1 MSGLANFV
9 DSQYLDCIKRIKE
22 EGVYKQTRSGEVKS
36 LFGMSMRFQLKYG
49 FPVLTT
55 KKMFTKGFIHELLWF
70 LKGDTNIKYLIDNGV
85 NFWTPDAYRFYNEL
99 AAKHLRLVNKA
110 TVDEMN
116 SLSLTMEQFVE
127 KVRKQESIKLA
138 VRKNGHGNLVQI
150 QYTYGDLGPV
160 YGKQWRHWG
169 DNDVDQV
176 QIIINTLKKNPFDRR
191 LLLTGYNPDVIHD
204 VALPPCHTIYMFN
217 ARPLEHMERVEW
229 CQDNINPEWIAPTEQ
244 TMDEYG
250 CPKYALSLWFMCR
263 SQDMALGTPA
273 NIMSASLLL
282 SMVAQC
288 VDMVPDEVIWN
299 GCDCHIYL
307 NQMEGIEEQLKRDPH
322 KYSLPK
328 LKLNPIVKDID
339 MFEFEDIQI
348 EGYESYPTIK
358 MPLSVG

>member
-1 MSGLANFV
+1 MGEFNNYV
-9 DSQYLDCIKRIKE
+9 DEQYLNCLKMIKE
-22 EGVYKQTRSGEVKS
+22 EGIYKQTRSGEVQS
-36 LFGMSMRFQLKYG
+36 VFGMSMRFNLKYG

-70 LKGDTNIKYLIDNGV
+70 LKGDTNIKYLVDNNV

-99 AAKHLRLVNKA
+99 VDKHI
-110 TVDEMN
+110 TVKKCDDSEIKSLKITLDE
-116 SLSLTMEQFVE
+116 FVE
-127 KVRKQESIKLA
+127 YVRCGRSIKIA
-138 VRKNGHGNLVQI
+138 RKKNEHGNLVQI

-169 DNDVDQV
+169 NTDFDQIRM
-176 QIIINTLKKNPFDRR
+176 IIDTLKKNPFDRR
-191 LLLTGYNPDVIHD
+191 LLLTGYNPDVLNEI
-204 VALPPCHTIYMFN
+204 ALPPCHTIYMFN
-217 ARPLEHMERVEW
+217 TRPLSYTERVSW
-229 CQDNINPEWIAPTEQ
+229 CQDKVHSEWISPTEEA
-244 TMDEYG
+244 MDANG

-288 VDMVPDEVIWN
+288 VGMVPDEVIWN

-328 LKLNPIVKDID
+328 LVLNPEIKSID
-339 MFEFEDIQI
+339 MFEYEDINI
-348 EGYESYPTIK
+348 EGYQSYPAIK

>member
-1 MSGLANFV
+1 MAGMMNFV
-9 DSQYLDCIKRIKE
+9 DEQYLNCLKQIKDY
-22 EGVYKQTRSGEVKS
+22 GVYKKTRSGDVLS
-36 LFGMSMRFQLKYG
+36 VFGLSMRFDLKNG
-49 FPVLTT
+49 FPILTT

-70 LKGDTNIKYLIDNGV
+70 LRGDTNIKYLIDNNV

-99 AAKHLRLVNKA
+99 IERHFKVTGTDDISLKINL
-110 TVDEMN
+110 DE
-116 SLSLTMEQFVE
+116 FIE
-127 KVRKQESIKLA
+127 KVKNQVSIKIA
-138 VRKNGHGNLVQI
+138 RKRNEHGNLVQI

-169 DNDVDQV
+169 ENDIDQLR
-176 QIIINTLKKNPFDRR
+176 IIIDTLKKNPFDRR
-191 LLLTGYNPDVIHD
+191 LLLTGYNPEVLGE

-217 ARPLEHMERVEW
+217 ARPLTHSERVTW
-229 CQDNINPEWIAPTEQ
+229 CQENINPEWVEPTEE
-244 TMDEYG
+244 TMDEYK

-288 VDMVPDEVIWN
+288 VDMIPDEVIWN

-307 NQMEGIEEQLKRDPH
+307 NQMDGVNEQLTRDPH

-339 MFEFEDIQI
+339 MFEYDDIKI

>member
-1 MSGLANFV
+1 MENGSNMDELTNFV
-9 DSQYLDCIKRIKE
+9 DEQYLNCLRKIKE
-22 EGVYKQTRSGEVKS
+22 EGVLKQTRSGDVLS
-36 LFGMSMRFQLKYG
+36 VFGLSMRFNLKYG

-55 KKMFTKGFIHELLWF
+55 KKMFMKGFIYELLWF
-70 LKGDTNIKYLIDNGV
+70 LRGDTNIKYLIDNGV

-99 AAKHLRLVNKA
+99 VTKHLRLVNKA

-116 SLSLTMEQFVE
+116 SFSLTMEQFVE
-127 KVRKQESIKLA
+127 KVEKQESIKLA

-150 QYTYGDLGPV
+150 YYTYGDLGPV

-169 DNDVDQV
+169 ENDVDQI
-176 QIIINTLKKNPFDRR
+176 QMIINTLKKNPFDRR
-191 LLLTGYNPDVIHD
+191 MLLTGYNPDVIYD
-204 VALPPCHTIYMFN
+204 IALPPCHTIYMFN
-217 ARPLEHMERVEW
+217 TRPLTHEERVEW
-229 CQDNINPEWIAPTEQ
+229 CQDNIHEEWVNPSEQ
-244 TMDEYG
+244 IMDDNG

-288 VDMVPDEVIWN
+288 VNMVPDEVIWN

-307 NQMEGIEEQLKRDPH
+307 NQMDGVDEQLTRDPH
-322 KYSLPK
+322 KYGLPR

-339 MFEFEDIQI
+339 MFEYEDIVI
-348 EGYESYPTIK
+348 EALERSTSK
-358 MPLSVG
+358 

>member
-1 MSGLANFV
+1 MTGNINNV
-9 DSQYLDCIKRIKE
+9 DEQYLDCLKKIKE
-22 EGVYKQTRSGEVKS
+22 HGVYKTTRSGDVKS
-36 LFGMSMRFQLKYG
+36 LFGLSMRFSLKDG

-70 LKGDTNIKYLIDNGV
+70 LKGDTNIKYLVDNGV

-99 AAKHLRLVNKA
+99 VDKHVSIKKCDEDEVNYLRVTK
-110 TVDEMN
+110 EK
-116 SLSLTMEQFVE
+116 FVE
-127 KVRKQESIKLA
+127 LVKKQKSIKLA
-138 VRKNGHGNLVQI
+138 KKKNEHGNLVQI

-169 DNDVDQV
+169 NNDFDQIRM
-176 QIIINTLKKNPFDRR
+176 IIDTLKKNPFDRR
-191 LLLTGYNPDVIHD
+191 TLLTGYNPEVLKDI
-204 VALPPCHTIYMFN
+204 ALPPCHTMYMFN
-217 ARPLEHMERVEW
+217 ARPLSNNEITEYIE
-229 CQDNINPEWIAPTEQ
+229 NNP
-244 TMDEYG
+244 DYV

-307 NQMEGIEEQLKRDPH
+307 NQMEGIDEQLSRDPH
-322 KYSLPK
+322 RYKLPT
-328 LKLNPIVKDID
+328 LRLNPAVRSID
-339 MFEFEDIQI
+339 LFDFEDIEI
-348 EGYESYPTIK
+348 EGYESYPSIK

>member
-1 MSGLANFV
+1 MNFV
-9 DSQYLDCIKRIKE
+9 DSQYFDCLKKIKE
-22 EGVYKQTRSGEVKS
+22 YGVYKETRSGEVLS
-36 LFGMSMRFQLKYG
+36 YFGMSMRFNLNNG

-55 KKMFTKGFIHELLWF
+55 KKMFIKGFIHELLWF
-70 LKGDTNIKYLIDNGV
+70 LKGDTNIKYLIDNNV

-99 AAKHLRLVNKA
+99 VDKHLSVIKNKEE
-110 TVDEMN
+110 DEKLLKI
-116 SLSLTMEQFVE
+116 SLDEFIDNVKSQ
-127 KVRKQESIKLA
+127 KSIFLA
-138 VRKNGHGNLVQI
+138 KKRNTFGNLVQI
-150 QYTYGDLGPV
+150 QYRYGDLGPV

-169 DNDVDQV
+169 ENDVDQLRT
-176 QIIINTLKKNPFDRR
+176 IIQTLKKNPLDRR
-191 LLLTGYNPDVIHD
+191 LLLTGYNPEVLND

-217 ARPLEHMERVEW
+217 ARPLTHGERVMW
-229 CQDNINPEWIAPTEQ
+229 CQEHINDEWIDPSDE
-244 TMDEYG
+244 TMDENN

-288 VDMVPDEVIWN
+288 VDMIPDEVIWN

-307 NQMEGIEEQLKRDPH
+307 NQMEGINEQLSRDPH
-322 KYSLPK
+322 KYSLPRLVLSK
-328 LKLNPIVKDID
+328 DVRDID
-339 MFEFEDIQI
+339 MFEFDDIKI

>member
-1 MSGLANFV
+1 MREYWNYV
-9 DSQYLDCIKRIKE
+9 DSQYFDCLRTIREQGYQKT
-22 EGVYKQTRSGEVKS
+22 TRSGEVIS
-36 LFGMSMRFQLKYG
+36 HFGLSMRFNLKYG

-55 KKMFTKGFIHELLWF
+55 KKMFVKGFIHELLWF

-99 AAKHLRLVNKA
+99 VDKHLSVTKLNETDTNLRMSLDEFVDKVNA
-110 TVDEMN
+110 QD
-116 SLSLTMEQFVE
+116 
-127 KVRKQESIKLA
+127 SIKLA
-138 VRKNGHGNLVQI
+138 RGKNGNGNLIQI

-169 DNDVDQV
+169 NNDFDQIRM
-176 QIIINTLKKNPFDRR
+176 IIETLKKNPYDRR
-191 LLLTGYNPDVIHD
+191 LILTGYNPEVLKD

-217 ARPLEHMERVEW
+217 ARPLTYNERIEW
-229 CQDNINPEWIAPTEQ
+229 CQEHIHPEWLAPTEE
-244 TMDEYG
+244 TMDEHG

-288 VDMVPDEVIWN
+288 VNMVPDEVIWN

-307 NQMEGIEEQLKRDPH
+307 NQMEGISEQLSRNPQ
-322 KYSLPK
+322 KYGLPT
-328 LKLNPIVKDID
+328 LVLNPEVKDID
-339 MFEFEDIQI
+339 MFTFDDIKI
-348 EGYESYPTIK
+348 EGYESYPAIK

>member
-1 MSGLANFV
+1 MAGMMNFV
-9 DSQYLDCIKRIKE
+9 DEQYLNCLRQIKE
-22 EGVYKQTRSGEVKS
+22 YGVYKKTRSGEVLS
-36 LFGMSMRFQLKYG
+36 LFGMSMRFDLKNG

-99 AAKHLRLVNKA
+99 IEKHFKVSGKI
-110 TVDEMN
+110 DD
-116 SLSLTMEQFVE
+116 SLKLTLNEFIE
-127 KVRKQESIKLA
+127 KVKKQESIKIA
-138 VRKNGHGNLVQI
+138 RKRNAHGNLVQI

-169 DNDVDQV
+169 ENDVDQL
-176 QIIINTLKKNPFDRR
+176 QIIIDKLKKNPMDRR
-191 LLLTGYNPDVIHD
+191 LLLTGYNPDVLTEI
-204 VALPPCHTIYMFN
+204 ALPPCHTIYMFN
-217 ARPLEHMERVEW
+217 ARPLSYGERVQW
-229 CQDNINPEWIAPTEQ
+229 CQEHINEEWINPRED
-244 TMDEYG
+244 TMDENK

-282 SMVAQC
+282 SMIAQC

-307 NQMEGIEEQLKRDPH
+307 NQMDGINEQLTRDPH

-328 LKLNPIVKDID
+328 LILNPIVKDID
-339 MFEFEDIQI
+339 MFEFNDIKI